1 MFRAGGPFGERG
13 SRRQCISQNV
23 LFKADFFHPEPPPR
37 CLQQDSE
44 SHEVGRVGQQ
54 WGGQGRP
61 RGEGTRQGWQRVI
74 VDEEGNLTSRS
85 RKSKTNLPDGG
96 KLKTGQVNGGRILSG
111 VLSAKSVAM
120 TTSRWEAPQLE
131 GPCCVL
137 FGGLG
142 GGVVTS
148 QGIREAVHSHM
159 IQGIK
164 FFALYV
170 SSISFL

>member
-1 MFRAGGPFGERG
+1 M
-13 SRRQCISQNV
+13 
-23 LFKADFFHPEPPPR
+23 
-37 CLQQDSE
+37 
-44 SHEVGRVGQQ
+44 
-54 WGGQGRP
+54 
-61 RGEGTRQGWQRVI
+61 I

-85 RKSKTNLPDGG
+85 RKSKTSFPDGG

-111 VLSAKSVAM
+111 VLSVKSVAM

-131 GPCCVL
+131 GPCCEL
-137 FGGLG
+137 FEGL

-170 SSISFL
+170 SSVSFL

>member
-1 MFRAGGPFGERG
+1 M
-13 SRRQCISQNV
+13 
-23 LFKADFFHPEPPPR
+23 
-37 CLQQDSE
+37 
-44 SHEVGRVGQQ
+44 
-54 WGGQGRP
+54 
-61 RGEGTRQGWQRVI
+61 I